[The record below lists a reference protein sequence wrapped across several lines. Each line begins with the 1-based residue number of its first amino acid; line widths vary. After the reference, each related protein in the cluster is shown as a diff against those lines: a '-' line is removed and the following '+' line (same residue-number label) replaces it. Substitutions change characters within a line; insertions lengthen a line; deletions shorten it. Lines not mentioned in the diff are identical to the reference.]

1 MALHLR
7 TVTDSDMENPGQMAG
22 RLHDSLSDS
31 VFDLDDFLD
40 LPILGS
46 YNAY

>member
-7 TVTDSDMENPGQMAG
+7 TVTDSDMENPWQMAG
-22 RLHDSLSDS
+22 HVHESLSDS

-46 YNAY
+46 HNAY